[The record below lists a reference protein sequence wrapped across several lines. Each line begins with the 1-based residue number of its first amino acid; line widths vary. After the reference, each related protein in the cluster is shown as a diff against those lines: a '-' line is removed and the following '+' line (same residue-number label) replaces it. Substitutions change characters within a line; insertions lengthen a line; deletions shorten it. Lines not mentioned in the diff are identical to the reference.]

1 VTLSRRKSIQF
12 RDITL
17 SIVQL
22 LWIHTYA
29 SRSTFPISSTTDARY
44 RSCGPHARSDLMGSA
59 SVAVSFLDKQI
70 HHSNALSHYG
80 QLDTDLTNN
89 YECTIDQ
96 ELTDAAA

>member
-1 VTLSRRKSIQF
+1 
-12 RDITL
+12 
-17 SIVQL
+17 
-22 LWIHTYA
+22 
-29 SRSTFPISSTTDARY
+29 
-44 RSCGPHARSDLMGSA
+44 MGSA